1 MKPANLFCTINKV
14 IEVITHEGIVAIL
27 KNSSDC
33 PLATSKNQTNRFKI
47 ERVNIFLLEF
57 NLIQDLQF
65 MNGSSIII
73 YLM

>member
-1 MKPANLFCTINKV
+1 MKPDNLFCTINKV

-33 PLATSKNQTNRFKI
+33 PLATSKNQTNQFKI

-57 NLIQDLQF
+57 NLI
-65 MNGSSIII
+65 
-73 YLM
+73 